1 LKGIAMADEEV
12 EVEKKSKGPLIKMIL
27 LVLGLILVLV
37 GTVIGTLFVSGAFD
51 RKPDEVMAEKLKE
64 LEAKLE
70 AQQAEKDAANCKP
83 DKEGKGCEDG
93 PQKVAKES
101 PELQRFESSYMEL
114 EKSLLA
120 NVTGSRKVMS
130 VNIGLMTFYDER
142 VFKNVKKHEMALRS
156 VTLDIMRQT
165 TEADISK
172 PEFRK
177 ELAAK
182 IRDGLNALLTKYED
196 FGGIE
201 EVYFTQFVVQ

>member
-1 LKGIAMADEEV
+1 MADEEV

-37 GTVIGTLFVSGAFD
+37 GTVVGTLFVSGAFD
-51 RKPDEVMAEKLKE
+51 RKPDELMAEKIKE
-64 LEAKLE
+64 LEAKIE
-70 AQQAEKDAANCKP
+70 AQQAAEKGNDCTP
-83 DKEGKGCEDG
+83 DKNGKGCEDG
-93 PQKVAKES
+93 PKKKSKES

-114 EKSLLA
+114 EKNLLA
-120 NVTGSRKVMS
+120 NITGSRKVMA
-130 VNIGLMTFYDER
+130 VNVGLMTFYDDR

-156 VTLDIMRQT
+156 VALDVMRQT
-165 TEADISK
+165 TEADLTR

-182 IRDGLNALLTKYED
+182 IRDVMNGVLTKYED

-201 EVYFTQFVVQ
+201 EIYFTQFVVQ

>member
-51 RKPDEVMAEKLKE
+51 RKPDELMAEKLKE
-64 LEAKLE
+64 IEAKLE

-101 PELQRFESSYMEL
+101 PELKRFESSYMEL
-114 EKSLLA
+114 EKNLLA

-130 VNIGLMTFYDER
+130 VNLGLMTFYDDR

-156 VTLDIMRQT
+156 VALDIMRHT

>member
-1 LKGIAMADEEV
+1 
-12 EVEKKSKGPLIKMIL
+12 
-27 LVLGLILVLV
+27 
-37 GTVIGTLFVSGAFD
+37 
-51 RKPDEVMAEKLKE
+51 
-64 LEAKLE
+64 
-70 AQQAEKDAANCKP
+70 
-83 DKEGKGCEDG
+83 
-93 PQKVAKES
+93 
-101 PELQRFESSYMEL
+101 MEL
-114 EKSLLA
+114 EKNLLA

-130 VNIGLMTFYDER
+130 VNLGLMTFYDDR

-156 VTLDIMRQT
+156 VALDIMRQT

>member
-1 LKGIAMADEEV
+1 MADEEV

-64 LEAKLE
+64 LEAKIE
-70 AQQAEKDAANCKP
+70 AQQAAEKGGADCKP
-83 DKEGKGCEDG
+83 DKNGKGCEDG
-93 PQKVAKES
+93 PKKRSKES
-101 PELQRFESSYMEL
+101 PELQRFESSYLEL
-114 EKSLLA
+114 EKNLLA
-120 NVTGSRKVMS
+120 NLTGSRKVMA
-130 VNIGLMTFYDER
+130 VNIGLMTFYDDR

-156 VTLDIMRQT
+156 VALDVMRQT
-165 TEADISK
+165 TEADLSR
-172 PEFRK
+172 PDFRK

-182 IRDGLNALLTKYED
+182 IRDSMNAVLVKYED

-201 EVYFTQFVVQ
+201 EIYFTQFVVQ

>member
-1 LKGIAMADEEV
+1 MADEEV

-37 GTVIGTLFVSGAFD
+37 GTVVGTLFVSGAFD
-51 RKPDEVMAEKLKE
+51 RKPDELMADKIKE
-64 LEAKLE
+64 LEAKIE
-70 AQQAEKDAANCKP
+70 AQQASEKGNDCKP
-83 DKEGKGCEDG
+83 DKDGKGCEDG
-93 PQKVAKES
+93 PKKKAKES

-114 EKSLLA
+114 EKNLLA

-130 VNIGLMTFYDER
+130 VNLGLMTFYVDR

-156 VTLDIMRQT
+156 VALDLMRQT
-165 TEADISK
+165 TEPDLARPD
-172 PEFRK
+172 FRK

-182 IRDGLNALLTKYED
+182 IRDAMNGLLTKYED

-201 EVYFTQFVVQ
+201 EIYFTQFVVQ